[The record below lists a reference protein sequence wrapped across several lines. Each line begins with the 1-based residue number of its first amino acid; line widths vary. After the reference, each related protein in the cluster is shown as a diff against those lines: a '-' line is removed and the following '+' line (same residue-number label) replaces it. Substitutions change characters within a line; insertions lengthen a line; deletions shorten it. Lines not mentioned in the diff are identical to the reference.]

1 MNPELSQLSE
11 ELLTRVL
18 DPVLHKELSALNC
31 LQSQLVEGERLTLK
45 LHFPYPIKA
54 YQWSLEQQLQQA
66 FSLLIQEDPQIPV
79 KELKVD
85 FTWSALRCLPEGI
98 EGLESVANVIAV
110 ASGKGGVGKSSTT
123 VNLALALASAGAR
136 VGILDADIYGPSQ
149 SHMLGLDG
157 QRPRVKAEKQ
167 MYPLEAYGM
176 AVMSMANLVT
186 DKTPM
191 VWRGPMAA
199 GALQQLLLQTAW
211 PELDYLLID
220 MPPGTGDIQL
230 SLSQK
235 IPLSGALIVTTPQDI
250 ALIDALKG
258 IEMFNKVNVPIL
270 GVLENMSS
278 HVCSNCG
285 HKEAI
290 FGEGGGERIARQYGI
305 EVLAQL
311 PIDKQLREDLDSGT
325 PTVVKSPTSPLAM
338 AYSEAG
344 SKLAAQLYLQ
354 AQQSSGGPELVFSDD

>member
-1 MNPELSQLSE
+1 MNSELNTLVE
-11 ELLTRVL
+11 TLLARVL
-18 DPVLHKELSALNC
+18 DPVLHKELATLGC
-31 LQSQLVEGERLTLK
+31 LQSQKMKGEELQLS
-45 LHFPYPIKA
+45 LCFPYPVER
-54 YQWSLEQQLQQA
+54 YRWSLDQQLQQA
-66 FSLLIQEDPQIPV
+66 FDQLTSEMPGLASTLSV
-79 KELKVD
+79 ELSWAAPRSV
-85 FTWSALRCLPEGI
+85 PEGI
-98 EGLESVANVIAV
+98 EGLETIANVIAI

-123 VNLALALASAGAR
+123 VNLALALAAAGAK

-167 MYPLEAYGM
+167 MFPLEAYGI

-186 DKTPM
+186 GNTPM

-211 PELDYLLID
+211 PQLDYLLID

-230 SLSQK
+230 TLSQK
-235 IPLSGALIVTTPQDI
+235 VPLSGALIVTTPQDI

-278 HVCSNCG
+278 HICSQCG
-285 HKEAI
+285 HEEAI
-290 FGEGGGERIARQYGI
+290 FGEGGGERIASQYGI

-311 PIDKQLREDLDSGT
+311 PIDKQLREDLDAGM
-325 PTVVKSPTSPLAM
+325 PTVVKSPASALAQ
-338 AYSEAG
+338 AYSEAAT
-344 SKLAAQLYLQ
+344 KLAAQLYI
-354 AQQSSGGPELVFSDD
+354 QSELGDSGPDLVFSED

>member
-1 MNPELSQLSE
+1 MNPELSRLSE
-11 ELLTRVL
+11 ELMSRVL
-18 DPVLHKELSALNC
+18 DPVLHRELGTLDC
-31 LQSQLVEGERLTLK
+31 LQSQLVEGTRLTLS
-45 LHFPYPIKA
+45 LHFPYPVEA
-54 YQWSLEQQLQQA
+54 YRWSIEQQLQQA
-66 FSLLIQEDPQIPV
+66 FKQILQEQDSPV
-79 KELKVD
+79 DELNVD
-85 FTWSALRCLPEGI
+85 ITWSAVRCLPDGI
-98 EGLESVANVIAV
+98 EGLETVSNVIAI

-123 VNLALALASAGAR
+123 VNLALALAAAGAK
-136 VGILDADIYGPSQ
+136 VGVLDADIYGPSQ

-167 MYPLEAYGM
+167 MYPLEAYGL

-211 PELDYLLID
+211 PDLDYLLID

-270 GVLENMSS
+270 GVLENMSK
-278 HVCSNCG
+278 HVCGQCG
-285 HKEAI
+285 HEEAI
-290 FGEGGGERIARQYGI
+290 FGEGGGARIASQYGI
-305 EVLAQL
+305 EMLAQL
-311 PIDKQLREDLDSGT
+311 PIDKQLREDLDSGM
-325 PTVVKSPTSPLAM
+325 PTVVKSPNSPLAM
-338 AYSEAG
+338 AYGEAA
-344 SKLAAQLYLQ
+344 SKLAAQLFLQ
-354 AQQSSGGPELVFSDD
+354 SQRGAAGPELVFSDD

>member
-1 MNPELSQLSE
+1 MSQDIQPLCD
-11 ELLTRVL
+11 ELLSRVL
-18 DPVLHKELSALNC
+18 DPLVHRELNRLDC
-31 LQSQLVEGERLTLK
+31 LKQAVVEGEALQLK
-45 LHFPYPIKA
+45 LEFPYPVDT
-54 YQWSLEQQLQQA
+54 YRWSVEQQLQQA
-66 FSLLIQEDPQIPV
+66 FMQLTQEQSWPLKSLEVDISWKAPRSMPADIP
-79 KELKVD
+79 
-85 FTWSALRCLPEGI
+85 
-98 EGLESVANVIAV
+98 GLENIANVIAV

-123 VNLALALASAGAR
+123 VNLALALAASGAK

-157 QRPRVKAEKQ
+157 QRPRVKGEKQ
-167 MYPLEAYGM
+167 MYPLEAYGL
-176 AVMSMANLVT
+176 AVISMANLVT

-211 PELDYLLID
+211 PQLDYLLID

-230 SLSQK
+230 TLSQK
-235 IPLSGALIVTTPQDI
+235 VPLSGALIVTTPQDI

-270 GVLENMSS
+270 GVLENMS
-278 HVCSNCG
+278 HHICSQCG
-285 HKEAI
+285 HQEAI
-290 FGEGGGERIARQYGI
+290 FGEGGGERIAQQYGI

-311 PIDKQLREDLDSGT
+311 PIDKQLREDLDGGM
-325 PTVVKSPTSPLAM
+325 PTVVKSPSSALSM
-338 AYSEAG
+338 AYAEAA

-354 AQQSSGGPELVFSDD
+354 SEAGQAGPELVFSND

>member
-1 MNPELSQLSE
+1 MNPELSRLSE
-11 ELLTRVL
+11 ELLNRVL
-18 DPVLHKELSALNC
+18 DPVLHKELGTLNC
-31 LQSQLVEGERLTLK
+31 LQSQLVEGTRLSLK
-45 LHFPYPIKA
+45 LHFPYPIGT
-54 YQWSLEQQLQQA
+54 YRWSLEQQLQQA
-66 FSLLIQEDPQIPV
+66 FKQLIQEQDSPV
-79 KELKVD
+79 DELQLD
-85 FTWSALRCLPEGI
+85 ISWSAVRCLPESI
-98 EGLESVANVIAV
+98 EGLETVANVIAI

-123 VNLALALASAGAR
+123 VNLALALAASGAK

-167 MYPLEAYGM
+167 MYPLEAFGM

-270 GVLENMSS
+270 GVLENMSH
-278 HVCSNCG
+278 HVCSQCG
-285 HKEAI
+285 HEEAI
-290 FGEGGGERIARQYGI
+290 FGQGGGERIASQYGI
-305 EVLAQL
+305 EVLGKL
-311 PIDKQLREDLDSGT
+311 PIDKQLREDLDNGM
-325 PTVVKSPTSPLAM
+325 PTVVKSPNSPLAM
-338 AYSEAG
+338 AYGEAA
-344 SKLAAQLYLQ
+344 SKLVAQLYLQ
-354 AQQSSGGPELVFSDD
+354 SLQGNSGPELVFSDD